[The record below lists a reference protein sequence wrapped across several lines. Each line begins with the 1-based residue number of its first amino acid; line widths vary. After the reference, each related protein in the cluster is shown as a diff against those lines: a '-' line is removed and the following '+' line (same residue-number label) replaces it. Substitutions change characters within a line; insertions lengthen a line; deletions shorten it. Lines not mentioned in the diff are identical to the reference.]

1 MIVLK
6 EVFEQ
11 VALDLKNQGQEVHL
25 SNGEQSFENIAS
37 ALDRLTIFQ

>member
-1 MIVLK
+1 MLVLQ

-25 SNGEQSFENIAS
+25 SNGKQSFENIAS
-37 ALDRLTIFQ
+37 ALNALGIFQ